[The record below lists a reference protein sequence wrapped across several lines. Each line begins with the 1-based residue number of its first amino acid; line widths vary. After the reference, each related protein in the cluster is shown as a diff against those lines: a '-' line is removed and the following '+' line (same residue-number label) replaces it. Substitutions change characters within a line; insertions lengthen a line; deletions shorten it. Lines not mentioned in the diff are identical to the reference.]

1 MAVKDG
7 GVFLDTSILLEGL
20 IELRPGGAAAQA
32 IWTAIA
38 KKRLP
43 SPITAWHCCLE
54 FYSVATRL
62 PEEFR
67 LSPADCLRL
76 VEEEILERLEVR
88 DLPSRSR
95 LPLLRAVAAEG
106 LAGGRVYDAHIGE
119 IARLAG
125 ARTVVTQ
132 NRRHF
137 TSLLRHGV
145 RVLTAEE
152 HAAESAL
159 LK

>member
-1 MAVKDG
+1 MALKSD
-7 GVFLDTSILLEGL
+7 GVFLDTSVLLEGL
-20 IELRPGGAAAQA
+20 IELRPNAPAQA

-38 KKRLP
+38 KSRLP
-43 SPITAWHCCLE
+43 PAMTSWHCCLE

-67 LSPADCLRL
+67 LKPADCLRL
-76 VEEEILERLEVR
+76 VEEEILRRLEVR
-88 DLPSRSR
+88 DLPARSR
-95 LPLLRAVAAEG
+95 LPLLRATAAEG
-106 LAGGRVYDAHIGE
+106 LAGGRIYDAHIGE

-152 HAAESAL
+152 LAVESEIVT
-159 LK
+159 

>member
-1 MAVKDG
+1 VALKG
-7 GVFLDTSILLEGL
+7 NRVFFDTSLLLEGL
-20 IELRPGGAAAQA
+20 IELRPSAPAQA

-38 KKRLP
+38 RSRHP
-43 SPITAWHCCLE
+43 TAMTAWHCCLE

-76 VEEEILERLEVR
+76 VEEEILHRLEIR
-88 DLPSRSR
+88 DLPTRSR
-95 LPLLRAVAAEG
+95 LPLLRSAAAESV
-106 LAGGRVYDAHIGE
+106 AGGRIYDAHIGD

-125 ARTVVTQ
+125 ADIVVTQ

-137 TSLLRHGV
+137 TPLLRHGV

-152 HAAESAL
+152 HAAEL
-159 LK
+159 ELTK